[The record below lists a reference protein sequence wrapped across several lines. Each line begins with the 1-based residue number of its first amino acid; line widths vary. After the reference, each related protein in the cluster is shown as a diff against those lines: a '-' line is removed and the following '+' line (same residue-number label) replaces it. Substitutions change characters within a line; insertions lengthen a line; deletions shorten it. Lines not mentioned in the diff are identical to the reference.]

1 MFLFVF
7 SLPLS
12 TSQNAFQQTKFF
24 LNNRTKLTPAK
35 KKCTMF
41 SWLLVCIVS
50 LLVLMLFIGW
60 WRCRIVL
67 CVNCVAMKTVVYS
80 DGNVPHMHVYRPCCC
95 VTCVCVSERVFVCVF
110 QLYLSQSHYAAVAD
124 VYFKSFVSLTKSDQK
139 LQTSQ
144 IYQLTEPNMILSIRD
159 AIFLPIT
166 SR

>member
-1 MFLFVF
+1 M
-7 SLPLS
+7 
-12 TSQNAFQQTKFF
+12 TT
-24 LNNRTKLTPAK
+24 AK
-35 KKCTMF
+35 IKCTMF

-80 DGNVPHMHVYRPCCC
+80 DGNVPYMHIYRSCRC
-95 VTCVCVSERVFVCVF
+95 VTFVSVSDRVFVCVF

-144 IYQLTEPNMILSIRD
+144 IYQLTETKYDTFHPRRH
-159 AIFLPIT
+159 FLPIT
-166 SR
+166 SH